1 MSELGVLEV
10 CDLRN
15 AEGRDQLVRQLR
27 EDGLATFGGVA
38 DRAALVEAAG
48 WLMDIYPHR
57 DSGPDGV
64 TMIAGRDDSAQPG
77 LAGFTSAE
85 LRPHTDRSS
94 VPEPPVL
101 LMMTCATAADHGG
114 ESFAVDGRLLHD
126 ALAGEDPQALLALSR
141 PRSALF
147 GGASGHLG
155 AVFETSGDGRVS
167 IRLRLDE
174 LARYSPDVERT
185 LPRLV
190 ALAADNMVSFPLR
203 AGQGYVLN
211 NSRWLHGR
219 ARFTGPRV
227 MLRLLGDPLAGL
239 GIRFGF
245 TPRQT
250 PEGTPLP

>member
-1 MSELGVLEV
+1 
-10 CDLRN
+10 
-15 AEGRDQLVRQLR
+15 
-27 EDGLATFGGVA
+27 
-38 DRAALVEAAG
+38 
-48 WLMDIYPHR
+48 
-57 DSGPDGV
+57 
-64 TMIAGRDDSAQPG
+64 
-77 LAGFTSAE
+77 
-85 LRPHTDRSS
+85 
-94 VPEPPVL
+94 
-101 LMMTCATAADHGG
+101 MMTCATAADHGG

-126 ALAGEDPQALLALSR
+126 TLAGEDPQALLALSR

-147 GGASGHLG
+147 GGAGGHLG

-174 LARYSPDVERT
+174 LARYSPDVERA

-250 PEGTPLP
+250 PGGMPLP